1 MDQTQTIQAW
11 ADYVIERWELEII
24 RLGINSTGQLLKSF
38 TSTII
43 TQSGGNVE
51 KIIFAYEY
59 YGKFVDMGVGRGVK
73 IGNPNSSRAPKAWYN
88 KTFFGQVKKLG
99 EILQEKYS
107 DAAAVSI
114 VESIELKEP

>member
-24 RLGINSTGQLLKSF
+24 RLGINSSGQLLKSF
-38 TSTII
+38 TSNII

-59 YGKFVDMGVGRGVK
+59 YGKFVDMGVGNGVK
-73 IGNPNSSRAPKAWYN
+73 IGNQTSSRAPKPWYN
-88 KTFFGQVKKLG
+88 KVFYGQVKRMA
-99 EILQEKYS
+99 EIMQEKYS
-107 DAAAVSI
+107 NAAAVSI
-114 VESIELKEP
+114 VESIEVKAP

>member
-59 YGKFVDMGVGRGVK
+59 YGKFQDMGVGNGVK
-73 IGNPNSSRAPKAWYN
+73 IGNPSSSRVPKPWYN
-88 KTFFGQVKKLG
+88 KVFYGQVKRLA
-99 EILQEKYS
+99 EIMQEKYS
-107 DAAAVSI
+107 NAAAVSI
-114 VESIELKEP
+114 VESIEVKEP

>member
-24 RLGINSTGQLLKSF
+24 RLGINSSGQLLKSF
-38 TSTII
+38 TSNII

-59 YGKFVDMGVGRGVK
+59 YGKFVDMGVGRGIK
-73 IGNPNSSRAPKAWYN
+73 IGNPNSSRAPKPWYN
-88 KTFFGQVKKLG
+88 KVFYGQVKRMA
-99 EILQEKYS
+99 EIMQEKYS
-107 DAAAVSI
+107 NAAAVSI
-114 VESIELKEP
+114 VESIEVKAP